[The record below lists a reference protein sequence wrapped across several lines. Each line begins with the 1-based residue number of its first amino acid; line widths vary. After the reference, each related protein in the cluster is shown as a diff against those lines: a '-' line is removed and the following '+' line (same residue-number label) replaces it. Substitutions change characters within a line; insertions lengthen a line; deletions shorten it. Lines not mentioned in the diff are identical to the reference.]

1 MSYTV
6 NSWTTAEKEQ
16 YFICLKLES
25 KPAKESKEKLSE
37 KKTVYYSIKN
47 FKPEGTSVQ
56 QYHSNMPASSQNKDA
71 KPSPF
76 KHKHTKNKST
86 YAGSINFV
94 SHGLINPPNKSIF
107 CHKNFRQPNKQ
118 QAFNIR
124 NRQRSQSK
132 KPLITIE
139 SFGEYI

>member
-1 MSYTV
+1 MKDDV
-6 NSWTTAEKEQ
+6 IRLQFQDNSRKRAVF
-16 YFICLKLES
+16 YFCKLES

-47 FKPEGTSVQ
+47 FKAEGASVQ
-56 QYHSNMPASSQNKDA
+56 QYHSNMPASSKNKDA

-107 CHKNFRQPNKQ
+107 HRKIFR
-118 QAFNIR
+118 
-124 NRQRSQSK
+124 
-132 KPLITIE
+132 
-139 SFGEYI
+139 